1 MSIISKPSPEACGL
15 YYSKRK
21 YYNKHVNDPLS
32 QDILKNKRGDAFAA
46 ERIASIMDRYVV
58 KHEYLL
64 NDVTQIIPVPNYGSD
79 NKCNAPLLAEIFA
92 EKIRKRTGKNIHS
105 YPGVLARSDKTRQRL
120 SGQVERRLSAEIDY
134 KISDYTKYNNN
145 LIKDNRLLLID
156 DIVTTGSTIEV
167 CQDLLYSNGAR
178 TVYILCAART
188 AP

>member
-1 MSIISKPSPEACGL
+1 
-15 YYSKRK
+15 
-21 YYNKHVNDPLS
+21 
-32 QDILKNKRGDAFAA
+32 
-46 ERIASIMDRYVV
+46 MDRYVV

-79 NKCNAPLLAEIFA
+79 NKCNAPLLAEIFV

-167 CQDLLYSNGAR
+167 YSNGAR

-188 AP
+188 VR